1 MAENSLFRNI
11 VLTCFF
17 SFFVAKKAAPT
28 PTPAPKVAAPATPA
42 TAAAYTDVPTTNMRK
57 IIAQRLSESKQTV
70 PHYYVTVE
78 CEMDKVLKLREVLN
92 KASEDKYK
100 LSVNDFVVKAS
111 ALALK
116 AVPEANSSW
125 MNDSIRQ

>member
-1 MAENSLFRNI
+1 
-11 VLTCFF
+11 
-17 SFFVAKKAAPT
+17 
-28 PTPAPKVAAPATPA
+28 
-42 TAAAYTDVPTTNMRK
+42 MRK
-57 IIAQRLSESKQTV
+57 IIAQRLTDSKQSI

-78 CEMDKVLKLREVLN
+78 CEMDKVIKLREVLN
-92 KASEDKYK
+92 KSSEDKYK
-100 LSVNDFVVKAS
+100 LSVNDFIVKAS

>member
-1 MAENSLFRNI
+1 
-11 VLTCFF
+11 
-17 SFFVAKKAAPT
+17 
-28 PTPAPKVAAPATPA
+28 
-42 TAAAYTDVPTTNMRK
+42 MRK

-92 KASEDKYK
+92 KASEDQYK
-100 LSVNDFVVKAS
+100 LSVNDFIVKAS

-116 AVPEANSSW
+116 AVPEANSAW

>member
-1 MAENSLFRNI
+1 
-11 VLTCFF
+11 
-17 SFFVAKKAAPT
+17 
-28 PTPAPKVAAPATPA
+28 VAAPATPA